1 MKYLS
6 LFLITIMLYACNKDD
21 DIPQLH
27 SEIYG
32 TWHLKTSMNGIDGS
46 TTNYPEDTGEHI
58 ALVIKTNDSLHVILN
73 DKIENSG
80 TYEII
85 QKESLIYRE
94 EKDFIYYKNADNTD
108 TFEFIIKLES
118 DNLIIEQDAYDG
130 LGWLFQR

>member
-1 MKYLS
+1 MRSGIYL
-6 LFLITIMLYACNKDD
+6 
-21 DIPQLH
+21 
-27 SEIYG
+27 
-32 TWHLKTSMNGIDGS
+32 
-46 TTNYPEDTGEHI
+46 EDTGEHI
-58 ALVIKTNDSLHVILN
+58 ALVIKANDSLHVILN

-118 DNLIIEQDAYDG
+118 DNLIIEQDTYDG
-130 LGWLFQR
+130 QGWLFQR